1 MATLR
6 RSKREINAMKLSNGR
21 DCLAY
26 KLDIGRTNLE
36 AWLTSET
43 VLPHLVLWSK
53 LCIDNPRRY
62 NDASEWVNFVEGKY
76 FEDGGEL
83 EEDLLLAC
91 LGEGQSNAG
100 GNEEGVGESSVFADH
115 NAKTSS
121 WCTQDLWARTAW
133 RIVQDNSG
141 PGEIFQRWID
151 HHPAFAYAVA
161 IDVLCL
167 AFHSIAWRE
176 SASCWW
182 VLINS
187 TPTQEKSKTA
197 LASFI
202 TSNITLQAMQLDHRA
217 DTESGAD
224 SEMENAELS
233 DDDTRTMATVSESV
247 ESEFFDPESPF
258 TKATSVSET
267 SQLTPTRS
275 HKKKAAHA
283 DAIDAVEG
291 WMDGLP
297 PPGNEI
303 EVDGNLRMIDEQGTP
318 ITGYRMALRSAGA
331 ASKTVAAAD
340 SAMVDSDD
348 IVVAGMGM
356 SEDDADDDGDE
367 IVVAGMRVFE
377 DDDDDD
383 EIVVANMRS
392 GSVFD

>member
-1 MATLR
+1 MT
-6 RSKREINAMKLSNGR
+6 
-21 DCLAY
+21 
-26 KLDIGRTNLE
+26 RTQLE
-36 AWLTSET
+36 QWLTSDT

-62 NDASEWVNFVEGKY
+62 NDASEWVNFVDGKY

-91 LGEGQSNAG
+91 LAEGQSNAK
-100 GNEEGVGESSVFADH
+100 GNDEGVGGSSVFADH
-115 NAKTSS
+115 NAKTAL

-141 PGEIFQRWID
+141 PSEIFRRKIE

-161 IDVLCL
+161 IDILCL

-187 TPTQEKSKTA
+187 ASAQNESQISLAQLINSTITQ
-197 LASFI
+197 
-202 TSNITLQAMQLDHRA
+202 QAMRLDQKT
-217 DTESGAD
+217 DTESSVD
-224 SEMENAELS
+224 SEMEYVELS
-233 DDDTRTMATVSESV
+233 DDDTVTMVTASDSV
-247 ESEFFDPESPF
+247 ESEFADPESPF
-258 TKATSVSET
+258 TKDTSVSET
-267 SQLTPTRS
+267 SEVTPTRS
-275 HKKKAAHA
+275 HKKKLTTTASG
-283 DAIDAVEG
+283 IDAVQD

-297 PPGNEI
+297 PPGNGI
-303 EVDGNLRMIDEQGTP
+303 EVDGTLRMIDEQGTP

-331 ASKTVAAAD
+331 TSKTVAAAD
-340 SAMVDSDD
+340 SALLVS
-348 IVVAGMGM
+348 
-356 SEDDADDDGDE
+356 DE
-367 IVVAGMRVFE
+367 IVVAGMRVYE